1 MSAGLS
7 RRGFLVGS
15 MLALPAVG
23 LAAKASDHDKVSDA
37 LGHRCQEWE
46 RRHGGR
52 IGVAVWN
59 LATGYRAGHRVD
71 ERFLMC
77 STFKALAAALVLAR
91 VDQGQESLDR
101 RLLVSRKDLVGWSP
115 VTGKRTGEGGMTVAE
130 LCEAAV
136 AWSDNGAANLL
147 VKGFGGPG
155 ALTEFLRE
163 NGDPVTRLDRL
174 EPELNGYG
182 GPDGEYDTTSPAAM
196 LETLHR
202 LLFGEVLSAHGR
214 AQLAAWMIANK
225 TGDRRLRAGFPAN
238 WLVAD
243 KTGTSGDELGYSND
257 IGVAWSPARGAVLVT
272 VYCEMPKAE
281 AEARD
286 RIIAEVAE
294 MVSGG

>member
-23 LAAKASDHDKVSDA
+23 LAAKASDHGKVSDA

-91 VDQGQESLDR
+91 VIQGQESLDR

-115 VTGKRTGEGGMTVAE
+115 VEIGGKDFPFTPENA
-130 LCEAAV
+130 
-136 AWSDNGAANLL
+136 
-147 VKGFGGPG
+147 
-155 ALTEFLRE
+155 TEFLSHPKRV
-163 NGDPVTRLDRL
+163 GVLTQ
-174 EPELNGYG
+174 
-182 GPDGEYDTTSPAAM
+182 AM
-196 LETLHR
+196 EFLASEKSFTPR
-202 LLFGEVLSAHGR
+202 SA
-214 AQLAAWMIANK
+214 
-225 TGDRRLRAGFPAN
+225 
-238 WLVAD
+238 
-243 KTGTSGDELGYSND
+243 
-257 IGVAWSPARGAVLVT
+257 
-272 VYCEMPKAE
+272 
-281 AEARD
+281 
-286 RIIAEVAE
+286 
-294 MVSGG
+294 